1 MNLKGKINNLYFKF
15 GTKNKIILE
24 LELEDAE
31 MPELEKYKDIDLDIK
46 IDKRVEKRSL
56 NANRYMWYLLGE
68 CSKKLDTT
76 NIELY
81 KKYVKEFRHI

>member
-15 GTKNKIILE
+15 GSKNKIILE
-24 LELEDAE
+24 LELDNAE

>member
-15 GTKNKIILE
+15 GSKNKIILE

-46 IDKRVEKRSL
+46 IDKQVEKRSL